1 MNSQLWFVWIMRM
14 IFYIVGLFILALGV
28 SMSIISGLGV
38 SPVSSIPYVFSEV
51 LQVELGNMTIIVF
64 SIYVIVQI
72 TLLRRDFKYYQL
84 LQIICAI
91 LFGKFVTLTTS
102 LISGWTPLC
111 YSEKIIM
118 TMLSTILIAIGIYFY
133 LLAKIVPQAAEGLV
147 QTIADKGGWKLA
159 RIKNIFDLI
168 SISVAAVVSVISFG
182 RMIGLREGTVIAAV
196 GVGRVLMIINK
207 ADQGRLHE
215 ALYGRSKLDAF
226 KGEVINE
233 KRY

>member
-1 MNSQLWFVWIMRM
+1 MNSRLWLVWIMRM
-14 IFYIVGLFILALGV
+14 IFYIVGLFVLALGV
-28 SMSIISGLGV
+28 SISTLSGLGV

-51 LQVELGNMTIIVF
+51 LRVELGNMTIFVF
-64 SIYVIVQI
+64 SVYVLIQI
-72 TLLRRDFKYYQL
+72 MLMRRDFKYYQL

-102 LISGWTPLC
+102 MISGWIPLY
-111 YSEKIIM
+111 YSEKIFM
-118 TMLSTILIAIGIYFY
+118 TMLSTILIALGIYFY

-159 RIKNIFDLI
+159 SIKNIFDFV

-182 RMIGLREGTVIAAV
+182 HIIGLREGTVIAAV

-215 ALYGRSKLDAF
+215 ALYGRSKLDVL

-233 KRY
+233 KHC